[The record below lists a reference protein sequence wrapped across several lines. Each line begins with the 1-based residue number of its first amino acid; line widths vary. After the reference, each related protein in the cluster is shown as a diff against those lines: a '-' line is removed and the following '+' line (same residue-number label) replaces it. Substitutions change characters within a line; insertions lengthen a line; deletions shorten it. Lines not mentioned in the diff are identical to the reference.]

1 MKIHST
7 LTATTGNLTGRG
19 RDREESGRRCQ
30 QETQLGVLSIVDNA
44 QDEIKKIDADQ
55 DKMRAD
61 PVMEQMFGG
70 GGQDDE

>member
-1 MKIHST
+1 M
-7 LTATTGNLTGRG
+7 
-19 RDREESGRRCQ
+19 
-30 QETQLGVLSIVDNA
+30 GVLSIVDNA